1 MLQNAI
7 VWLIV
12 GLSAG
17 YLIWQGI
24 KSLRGKGKGH
34 CSSCGKAA

>member
-1 MLQNAI
+1 MFQTLI

-17 YLIWQGI
+17 YLVWQGI
-24 KSLRGKGKGH
+24 KSLRGKAKGH
-34 CSSCGKAA
+34 CDSCGKE